1 MNEKITT
8 GTIQRKTSAF
18 GKDVMYGLSQHPKS
32 ISSMYFYDAEG
43 DRIFQQIMK
52 MPEYYLTNCE
62 YEILSQQRKEI
73 CDAINAFDKPLNL
86 IEFGAGDGYKTK
98 LLLKYLVENQ
108 AEFTYY
114 PVDISNHILD
124 ELQSKL
130 HEEIPGMDVKPV
142 NLEYFEALTTLSKIK
157 NRRNL
162 VLFLG
167 ANIGNFRYKEAEN
180 FIGRVHSSMNVGDL
194 LLMGVDLRKNPNII
208 RLAYDDPH
216 GITASFNLN
225 LLLRMN
231 RELGADFNL
240 DGFSHYAF
248 YEPVDGEMQS
258 YLVSNID
265 QVVYFDALDWHAE
278 FKQNEFIHTE
288 VSKKY
293 SINEIEMIA
302 ESQKFSIVQHFFDK
316 RNYFVDTLLKAK

>member
-1 MNEKITT
+1 MSEENT
-8 GTIQRKTSAF
+8 KTSTSKPLTTF
-18 GKDVMYGLSQHPKS
+18 GKDTLYGLSQHPK
-32 ISSMYFYDAEG
+32 ILSSKYFYDQEG
-43 DRIFQQIMK
+43 DKLFQQIMN

-73 CDAINAFDKPLNL
+73 CDAIGAFDAPLNI

-98 LLLKYLVENQ
+98 LLLKFLLEND
-108 AEFTYY
+108 AKFTYY
-114 PVDISNHILD
+114 PVDISNHILT
-124 ELQSKL
+124 ELKENL
-130 HEEIPGMDVKPV
+130 YHEMPAMDVKPL

-157 NRRNL
+157 DRRNV

-167 ANIGNFRYKEAEN
+167 ANIGNFRYKKAEN
-180 FIGRVHSSMNVGDL
+180 FIGRVRSSLNVGDM
-194 LLMGVDLRKNPNII
+194 LLMGIDLRKNPNII

-225 LLLRMN
+225 LLKRMN

-258 YLVSNID
+258 YLVSNTD
-265 QVVYFDALDWHAE
+265 QVVYFSALEWHAE

-293 SINEIEMIA
+293 GVNELEMMA
-302 ESQKFSIVQHFFDK
+302 ESQKFKVVQHFFDNK
-316 RNYFVDTLLKAK
+316 NYFVDTLWKLK

>member
-1 MNEKITT
+1 MNEKLTT
-8 GTIQRKTSAF
+8 ETIQRKISAF

-32 ISSMYFYDAEG
+32 LSSKYFYDAEG
-43 DRIFQQIMK
+43 DKIFQQIMN

-62 YEILSQQRKEI
+62 YEILSQQRKDI
-73 CDAINAFDKPLNL
+73 CDAIHALDEPLNL

-98 LLLKYLVENQ
+98 LLLKYLLDNK

-114 PVDISNHILD
+114 PVDISNHILT
-124 ELQSKL
+124 ELKENL
-130 HEEIPGMDVKPV
+130 HLEMPALDVKPL

-157 NRRNL
+157 DKRNV

-180 FIGRVHSSMNVGDL
+180 FIGRIHSSLNEGDL

-208 RLAYDDPH
+208 RLAYDDPQ
-216 GITASFNLN
+216 GITADFNMN
-225 LLLRMN
+225 LLKRMN

-240 DGFSHYAF
+240 DEFTHYAF
-248 YEPVDGEMQS
+248 YEPVDGEMLS

-265 QVVYFDALDWHAE
+265 QVVYFNALDWHVE

-293 SINEIEMIA
+293 GVNELEMMA
-302 ESQKFSIVQHFFDK
+302 ESQHFKVLKHFFDEK
-316 RNYFVDTLLKAK
+316 QYFIDTLWEVK

>member
-1 MNEKITT
+1 MNEKLTT
-8 GTIQRKTSAF
+8 ETIQRKISAF

-32 ISSMYFYDAEG
+32 LSSKYFYDAEG
-43 DRIFQQIMK
+43 DKIFQQIMN

-62 YEILSQQRKEI
+62 YEILSQQRKDI
-73 CDAINAFDKPLNL
+73 CDAIHALDEPLNL

-98 LLLKYLVENQ
+98 LLLKFLIENN

-114 PVDISNHILD
+114 PVDISNHILT
-124 ELQSKL
+124 ELKENL
-130 HEEIPGMDVKPV
+130 HLEMPALDVKPL

-157 NRRNL
+157 DKRNV

-180 FIGRVHSSMNVGDL
+180 FIGRIHSSLNEGDL

-208 RLAYDDPH
+208 RLAYDDPQ
-216 GITASFNLN
+216 GITADFNMN
-225 LLLRMN
+225 LLKRMN

-240 DGFSHYAF
+240 DEFTHYAF
-248 YEPVDGEMQS
+248 YEPVDGEMLS

-265 QVVYFDALDWHAE
+265 QVVYFNALDWHVE

-293 SINEIEMIA
+293 GVNELEMMA
-302 ESQKFSIVQHFFDK
+302 ESQHFKVLKHFFDEK
-316 RNYFVDTLLKAK
+316 QYFIDTLWEVK

>member
-1 MNEKITT
+1 
-8 GTIQRKTSAF
+8 
-18 GKDVMYGLSQHPKS
+18 
-32 ISSMYFYDAEG
+32 
-43 DRIFQQIMK
+43 
-52 MPEYYLTNCE
+52 
-62 YEILSQQRKEI
+62 
-73 CDAINAFDKPLNL
+73 
-86 IEFGAGDGYKTK
+86 
-98 LLLKYLVENQ
+98 
-108 AEFTYY
+108 
-114 PVDISNHILD
+114 
-124 ELQSKL
+124 
-130 HEEIPGMDVKPV
+130 
-142 NLEYFEALTTLSKIK
+142 
-157 NRRNL
+157 
-162 VLFLG
+162 G

-248 YEPVDGEMQS
+248 YEPVDGEMLS

-293 SINEIEMIA
+293 SINELEMIA

>member
-32 ISSMYFYDAEG
+32 LSSKYFYDAEG
-43 DRIFQQIMK
+43 DKIFQQIMN

-62 YEILSQQRKEI
+62 YEILSQQRKDI
-73 CDAINAFDKPLNL
+73 CDAIHALDEPLNL

-98 LLLKYLVENQ
+98 LLLKYLLDNK
-108 AEFTYY
+108 AEFNYY

-130 HEEIPGMDVKPV
+130 HDEMPDLDVKPV

-157 NRRNL
+157 NRRNV

-180 FIGRVHSSMNVGDL
+180 FIGRIHSSLNEGDL

-225 LLLRMN
+225 LLKRMN
-231 RELGADFNL
+231 RELGADFKT
-240 DGFSHYAF
+240 DSFSHYAF
-248 YEPVDGEMQS
+248 YEPVDGEMLS
-258 YLVSNID
+258 YLVSKKD
-265 QVVYFDALDWHAE
+265 QVVHFDALEWSVE
-278 FKQNEFIHTE
+278 FNKDEFIHTE

-293 SINEIEMIA
+293 SISELEMMA
-302 ESQKFSIVQHFFDK
+302 ESQHFKVMKHFFDGK
-316 RNYFVDTLLKAK
+316 QYFVDTLWKLK

>member
-1 MNEKITT
+1 MNEKITS
-8 GTIQRKTSAF
+8 GTFQRRTSAF

-32 ISSMYFYDAEG
+32 ISSKYFYDAEG
-43 DRIFQQIMK
+43 DRIFQQIMN

-73 CDAINAFDKPLNL
+73 CDAINAFGEPLNL

-114 PVDISNHILD
+114 PVDISNHILG

-157 NRRNL
+157 NHRNL

-167 ANIGNFRYKEAEN
+167 ANIGNFRYHEAAN
-180 FIGRVHSSMNVGDL
+180 FIGRMNSTMNQGDM
-194 LLMGVDLRKNPNII
+194 LLMGVDLRKNPDTI
-208 RLAYDDPH
+208 RLAYDDPQ
-216 GITASFNLN
+216 GLTESFNLN
-225 LLLRMN
+225 LLKRMN
-231 RELGADFNL
+231 RELGADFNISN
-240 DGFSHYAF
+240 FSHYAF
-248 YEPVDGEMQS
+248 YEPVDGEMLS
-258 YLVSNID
+258 YLVSKKD
-265 QVVYFDALDWHAE
+265 QIVHFDALEWSVE
-278 FKQNEFIHTE
+278 FNKNEFIHTE

-293 SINEIEMIA
+293 SVSELEMLA
-302 ESQKFSIVQHFFDK
+302 ESQHFEIENHFFDK
-316 RNYFVDTLLKAK
+316 KQYFVDTLFKVK